1 MREVGKE
8 GKSFATSLLPLF
20 PHSLTDWGRIFLVN
34 KKLFER
40 LQRFDC
46 ELCDLL
52 KISLD
57 RQLYTLSLIPTDS
70 AASPLS
76 QYIKGSAIGN
86 DFIGQYSAL
95 HYSQI
100 EQLAVK
106 RCSELFG
113 AEHAIVRTGN
123 AAAASRVVLLTFA
136 KAGDKILSFNLRK
149 KEHCTGEQMNYEFV
163 KFAVEPKDFRMD
175 YEAVRSLANRHKPAL
190 IIYSP
195 VNYPHNIDYKKLR
208 AIADEVGANLWI
220 DLGQNAGLIVAKKI
234 PSPVP
239 YADVA
244 TFSASDSLHGPQ
256 SGIILSKN
264 KFGGAL
270 EQKLIDTGHVSL
282 KKNVLAS
289 LAITFRE
296 IACEEYE
303 DYAAQIL
310 KNARALEN
318 GLKKSGAEV
327 LISPTENHL
336 VLVKINQD
344 GKQLEEKLAEG
355 GLLVKAEKLMTI
367 DENITYPVLR
377 LSSLDPTTRGV
388 DERDM
393 FTVGQTL
400 GKFLQSKQ
408 DAQAI
413 KSVSKVV
420 KEMVEDLPLF
430 SEEWLPEAEIIRERD
445 PELMMKALIYG
456 M

>member
-1 MREVGKE
+1 M
-8 GKSFATSLLPLF
+8 
-20 PHSLTDWGRIFLVN
+20 VN

-40 LQRFDC
+40 LQRFDR

-86 DFIGQYSAL
+86 DFIGQYSAQ

-106 RCSELFG
+106 RCRELFG

-123 AAAASRVVLLTFA
+123 AAAASRVVLMTFA

-149 KEHCTGEQMNYEFV
+149 KEHCTGEQMKYDFI
-163 KFAVEPKDFRMD
+163 KFAVEPKNFRMN
-175 YEAVRSLANRHKPAL
+175 YETVRYLAFRHKPVM

-195 VNYPHNIDYKKLR
+195 VNYPHNIDYQKMR
-208 AIADEVGANLWI
+208 AIADAVGAKLWV
-220 DLGQNAGLIVAKKI
+220 DLGQNAGLIAAKKI

-244 TFSASDSLHGPQ
+244 TFSASDALHGPQ
-256 SGIILSKN
+256 SGIILSRK
-264 KFGGAL
+264 KFAAQM

-296 IACEEYE
+296 VACEEYK
-303 DYAAQIL
+303 DYAEQIL
-310 KNARALEN
+310 INARALED

-327 LISPTENHL
+327 LITPTENHL

-344 GKQLEEKLAEG
+344 GKELEEKLAQS
-355 GLLVKAEKLMTI
+355 GLLVKAEKLMTT
-367 DENITYPVLR
+367 DKKITYPVLR

-388 DERDM
+388 DKKEM
-393 FTVGQTL
+393 FTVGLTL
-400 GKFLQSKQ
+400 GKFLQSRQ
-408 DAQAI
+408 DSQDV
-413 KSVSKVV
+413 KNVSKVV
-420 KEMVEDLPLF
+420 KDTIENLPLF
-430 SEEWLPEAEIIRERD
+430 SEEWIPEAEIIRERD